1 MMAYFKLSKETVLMA
16 CEAFLADSKDEDL
29 YSSSVVQRVYDILK
43 TKAYNY
49 VQSVSLDDFEL
60 ELLSDYFQE
69 V

>member
-1 MMAYFKLSKETVLMA
+1 MAYFKLPKETVLMA
-16 CEAFLADSKDEDL
+16 CEAFLADNKDEDL